1 MDTNWLNH
9 PSLQKMHP
17 AKKQI
22 VLEFIRDAQGK
33 SMDKGMKSMMNANA
47 KMKALGLSF
56 DQDETNLITSILMS
70 NMPPEQRTQAELMMN
85 MMNGRGKPN
94 MNQKNNMN
102 SNMNPNNR
110 RHQMKAELKVHKGEM
125 ANDQDNL
132 PSPLLSLLII
142 ARTILSEW
150 SLLAFYEC

>member
-22 VLEFIRDAQGK
+22 MIDFIKETQGK

-47 KMKALGLSF
+47 KLKAMGLSF

-70 NMPPEQRTQAELMMN
+70 SMTPEQRVQAEMMKN
-85 MMNGRGKPN
+85 MMNSRNKPNMNGKPN
-94 MNQKNNMN
+94 MNAFMNN
-102 SNMNPNNR
+102 NNNKKR
-110 RHQMKAELKVHKGEM
+110 
-125 ANDQDNL
+125 
-132 PSPLLSLLII
+132 P
-142 ARTILSEW
+142 
-150 SLLAFYEC
+150 